1 VAIPPNSIICNEPS
15 GACRNPLQQNCHLE
29 SGPMETGYREA
40 RKFLKATDSEIET
53 NAKPSFSKAYNTKA
67 ATKCT
72 LTDFSKL
79 KIQA

>member
-1 VAIPPNSIICNEPS
+1 
-15 GACRNPLQQNCHLE
+15 
-29 SGPMETGYREA
+29 METGYREA